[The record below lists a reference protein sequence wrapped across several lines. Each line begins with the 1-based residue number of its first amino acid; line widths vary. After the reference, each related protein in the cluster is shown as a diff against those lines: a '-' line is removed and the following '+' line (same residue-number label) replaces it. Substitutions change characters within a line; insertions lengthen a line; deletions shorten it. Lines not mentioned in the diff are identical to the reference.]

1 MREWYVFAFLC
12 TECRITRA
20 ATTVLLRITM
30 LSAPLNARADLDATS
45 TIPRPQAGNEGFRAY
60 TYRCTHIF
68 GGYVVATLGSH
79 SSIPYQQ
86 PVRSKKQ
93 RHLELRC
100 SVLQLVR
107 SDPPTSGRCCP
118 STSGED
124 SPNHQFLLLLC
135 PVCIC
140 GFGIEIQI

>member
-1 MREWYVFAFLC
+1 MREWYVFAFFG
-12 TECRITRA
+12 TECHITRA
-20 ATTVLLRITM
+20 ATTVLLGITI
-30 LSAPLNARADLDATS
+30 LTAPLNARANIDVTS

-60 TYRCTHIF
+60 TYGCTHIF
-68 GGYVVATLGSH
+68 GGHVVATLGIH

-86 PVRSKKQ
+86 PVRFKNP
-93 RHLELRC
+93 HLALVC

-107 SDPPTSGRCCP
+107 SDPPSSGRCCP

-140 GFGIEIQI
+140 GFGIEIRT